1 MQLGPAHVGRDPLW
15 FFNLINCLVNT
26 SREGAPGN
34 GLRSDQL
41 PFNPPTLSFV
51 NNRDDP
57 GQSNQFRWWRC
68 SSRRWSCTSC
78 WECWCTALRCEVP
91 AYFSSVM
98 MRVMAYHPVCKCAK
112 HAGHFIWSELHPL
125 SPVYHWLTSTSV
137 SLPIIISTRV
147 TLVSLADYY
156 LPTISYCTCLKILAK
171 QKKDR
176 SKYS

>member
-1 MQLGPAHVGRDPLW
+1 MP
-15 FFNLINCLVNT
+15 
-26 SREGAPGN
+26 PGN

-68 SSRRWSCTSC
+68 SSRRWWCTS
-78 WECWCTALRCEVP
+78 WKCWCTALRCEVP

-98 MRVMAYHPVCKCAK
+98 MRVMARTTRCVSVPSTLDILSDLKCS
-112 HAGHFIWSELHPL
+112 HCHRRI
-125 SPVYHWLTSTSV
+125 HWLTSTSV

-156 LPTISYCTCLKILAK
+156 LPTISCCTCLKILAK
-171 QKKDR
+171 QKMDH
-176 SKYS
+176 SKYSQYL